1 MDRIPLDLG
10 WEGPKGTS
18 VIMFLVKVKIK
29 KLVWSREGAGGL
41 RRGIQRD
48 LEGSRG
54 IQGHL
59 E

>member
-10 WEGPKGTS
+10 WEGPNGTN
-18 VIMFLVKVKIK
+18 VVMLLVKLKIK
-29 KLVWSREGAGGL
+29 KLVWSREGARGL

-54 IQGHL
+54 I
-59 E
+59 

>member
-10 WEGPKGTS
+10 WEGPNGTN
-18 VIMFLVKVKIK
+18 VVMLLVKLKIK
-29 KLVWSREGAGGL
+29 KLVWSREGAREL

-54 IQGHL
+54 I
-59 E
+59 